1 MEDYLKLV
9 AERYDLNF
17 SAEIRIHMCLGI
29 LYVTSILYPEYKIN
43 LVDKEFLELSKKAG
57 KKELREEEVHQMVS
71 KVLFETRKAVEYRLS
86 KEKK

>member
-29 LYVTSILYPEYKIN
+29 LYVTSILYPEHKIN
-43 LVDKEFLELSKKAG
+43 LIDKEFLELSKKAG